1 MYAKNGMSNLY
12 CYYLFALRKKS
23 SSKPCNIKGLE
34 GIVCSSRLLPIHGHF
49 FIKDYEKLKRPK

>member
-12 CYYLFALRKKS
+12 CYYLFALRKES
-23 SSKPCNIKGLE
+23 ISKPCNIKALE
-34 GIVCSSRLLPIHGHF
+34 GIGCSSRLLPIHSHF